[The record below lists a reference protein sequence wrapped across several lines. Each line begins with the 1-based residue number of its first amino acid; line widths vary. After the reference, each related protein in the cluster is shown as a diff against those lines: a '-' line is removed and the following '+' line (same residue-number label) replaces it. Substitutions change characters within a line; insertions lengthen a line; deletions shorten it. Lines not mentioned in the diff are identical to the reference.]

1 MFWEKDEL
9 IGPTK
14 EIQLPILSILN
25 LSVGN
30 AYIFFKN

>member
-14 EIQLPILSILN
+14 EIQLPILAILN
-25 LSVGN
+25 LS
-30 AYIFFKN
+30 IRW